1 MMTELGRTQ
10 ELVRSMVE
18 AVRIPITA
26 KMRLGWDDENWTA
39 PNLAQALEEV
49 GVAAVFVHGR
59 TREQGFSGSVRLE
72 GIRQVVQAVRR
83 IPVIGNGDVT
93 TPEAALHMIQVTGCA
108 GVSAGRGAFYDPW
121 LFRRTRHLLD
131 TGELL
136 PEPSFEERIRILR
149 RHLDLMIEVFGEK
162 VGCTLFRK
170 VAPWYA
176 KRFGPA
182 SEFNKKVVLISSRAE
197 FEVVLENYL
206 RWRTQF
212 TDSTGDLLPR
222 YRLAPMIASFLKDDD
237 QPASTRRESI
247 PVPSGPVE
255 TW

>member
-1 MMTELGRTQ
+1 M
-10 ELVRSMVE
+10 
-18 AVRIPITA
+18 A
-26 KMRLGWDDENWTA
+26 RLGGFKQGLERGA
-39 PNLAQALEEV
+39 PELARALEEV

-59 TREQGFSGSVRLE
+59 TREQGFSGTVKLD
-72 GIRQVVQAVRR
+72 GIRAVARAVRR

-93 TPEAALHMIQVTGCA
+93 TPEAAAEMLRRTGCA

-149 RHLDLMIEVFGEK
+149 RHLDLMIEVFGETM
-162 VGCTLFRK
+162 GCVLFRK

-182 SEFNKKVVLISSRAE
+182 SEFNKKVVQVSSREE
-197 FEVVLENYL
+197 FEAVLGNYL
-206 RWRTQF
+206 RWRAQF
-212 TDSTGDLLPR
+212 CDADGALLPR
-222 YRLAPMIASFLKDDD
+222 YRLSPMVASF
-237 QPASTRRESI
+237 QQQEEPASTRREAI
-247 PVPSGPVE
+247 PVPKGPVE
-255 TW
+255 VW